1 MSDLRKI
8 NQKLQIMSRHGSMY
22 QDVIPYTSRYYD
34 QGKFGR
40 IFPSLPAF
48 AQDTTKV
55 RDALKDMGK
64 KGGIMDAKD
73 DLTVLPQ
80 DLIGNSTLQQNNP
93 NNLAMSAG
101 MTFLGQ
107 FIDHDITF
115 DPTSSLERQ
124 ADPEFIANFR
134 TPGLGLDN
142 VYGSGPGVSPHLYDQ
157 SDGQGIKMLLE
168 PIGSK
173 GKGGA
178 DKYDVPRNCQNTAL
192 IGDPRNDENLIVS
205 QIQVLFLRFHNI
217 MVDHLRMKFPTKS
230 PTTIFK
236 EAQELVRW
244 HYQYI
249 VLHEFL
255 PLLCGEEVVKDI
267 IDNGRKFYGWRNEP
281 YIPVEFSV
289 AAYRFG
295 HSQIR
300 PSYRANFGISD
311 KPNPQPFFADI
322 FDFTVSPTHSDPDD
336 LRGGKRAPR
345 RFLDWETFWNYG
357 DGNMRPNKLIDT
369 KISSPLFNLPGFT
382 DNDSLASR
390 NLLRGLVFSLPS
402 GQRVAQ
408 AMKFKPLGPENFPEL
423 KGYKVNFESSTPLW
437 YYILKEAE
445 LQNLGVKL
453 GDVGGR
459 IVAEVLIGLMDGD
472 NTSYLSQNPFW
483 KPTLP
488 CWEPYRTGKTFTM
501 ADLTRIAEGTTP
513 VV

>member
-1 MSDLRKI
+1 
-8 NQKLQIMSRHGSMY
+8 MSRHGAMY
-22 QDVIPYTSRYYD
+22 QDVIPFTSRFYD

-40 IFPSLPAF
+40 LFPSLPAF
-48 AQDTTKV
+48 AYDSTKV
-55 RDALKDMGK
+55 RTALKDMGK
-64 KGGIMDAKD
+64 KGGIMDAND
-73 DLTVLPQ
+73 DLTQ
-80 DLIGNSTLQQNNP
+80 DPTLLITNPILQVNNP
-93 NNLAMSAG
+93 NSPVMSAG

-124 ADPEFIANFR
+124 EDPEFVANFR
-134 TPGLGLDN
+134 TPSLALDN

-173 GKGGA
+173 GKNGV
-178 DKYDVPRNCQNTAL
+178 DKYDVPRNSQNTAL
-192 IGDPRNDENLIVS
+192 IGDPRNDENLIVN
-205 QIQVLFLRFHNI
+205 QLQVLFLRFHNV
-217 MVDHLRMKFPTKS
+217 MVDALRLKFPGKS
-230 PTTIFK
+230 SSTIFR
-236 EAQELVRW
+236 EAQEMVRW

-255 PLLCGEEVVKDI
+255 PQLCGEEVVKDI
-267 IDNGRKFYGWRNEP
+267 LDNGRKFYGWHNEP
-281 YIPVEFSV
+281 FIPVEFSV

-300 PSYRANFGISD
+300 PSYRANFGITNQPD
-311 KPNPQPFFADI
+311 PQPFFADI
-322 FDFTVSPTHSDPDD
+322 FDFTVSPSHSDPND

-369 KISSPLFNLPGFT
+369 KLSSPLFKLPGFT
-382 DNDSLASR
+382 DMDSLASR
-390 NLLRGLVFSLPS
+390 NLVRGLTFSLPS

-408 AMKFKPLGPENFPEL
+408 AMRFKPMEADKFPEL
-423 KGYKVNFESSTPLW
+423 VHYKTNFENSTPLW

-445 LQNLGVKL
+445 LQHLGVRL

-459 IVAEVLIGLMDGD
+459 IVAEVLIGLMEGD
-472 NTSYLSQNPFW
+472 NTSYLSQNIFW
-483 KPTLP
+483 KPNLP
-488 CWEPYRTGKTFTM
+488 CWEPYRTGKSFTI
-501 ADLTRIAEGTTP
+501 ADLTRIAEGVIP
-513 VV
+513 VTF